1 MMHEQRVKQAV
12 THAAGW
18 FTVVITMLMRCVRSL
33 EQDGT
38 LPRAT

>member
-1 MMHEQRVKQAV
+1 MLEQTVKLAV

-18 FTVVITMLMRCVRSL
+18 FTVIIITMLMRCVRSL
-33 EQDGT
+33 EQDGS